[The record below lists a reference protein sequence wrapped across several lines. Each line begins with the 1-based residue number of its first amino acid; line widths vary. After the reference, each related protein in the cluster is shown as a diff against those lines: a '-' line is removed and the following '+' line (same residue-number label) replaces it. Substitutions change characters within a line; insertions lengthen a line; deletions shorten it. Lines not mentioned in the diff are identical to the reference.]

1 MINIAIID
9 QNRTF
14 RESLKTLLEQIQDFR
29 VVFNTGETN
38 YLENLPKNA
47 VQVLLVDNAMGRE
60 KCNELIDAALSQ
72 SNHLKALILAMY
84 KDELNLDSGEAEVM
98 LKCSSKKEF
107 ENRIKKLASEC
118 IQRSGANQQP
128 DE

>member
-14 RESLKTLLEQIQDFR
+14 RESLKTLLDQIQDFR
-29 VVFNTGETN
+29 VVFDTGETN
-38 YLENLPKNA
+38 YLESLPQNA
-47 VQVLLVDNAMGRE
+47 VHVLLVDNTMGRE
-60 KCNELIDAALSQ
+60 KCNELIDEALSQ

-84 KDELNLDSGEAEVM
+84 KDELNFDFGKADVM

-118 IQRSGANQQP
+118 VQESRANEQL
-128 DE
+128 DK

>member
-29 VVFNTGETN
+29 VVLDSGEDSCLRN
-38 YLENLPKNA
+38 PCNDP
-47 VQVLLVDNAMGRE
+47 VQVMLIDNAMGRE
-60 KCNELIDAALSQ
+60 KCNELIDEAISQ
-72 SNHLKALILAMY
+72 FNHLKALILTMF
-84 KDELNLDSGEAEVM
+84 KDELNLDSGKAEVM

-118 IQRSGANQQP
+118 VQESRANKQLNK
-128 DE
+128 